1 MRVDVVRRD
10 MLNDVSLAPA
20 SEIRATDS
28 DSFSASQYASAH
40 VPQQPEQFLL
50 RCPTR
55 MVVEHSRSL
64 VEAASMPRIV
74 ELELLIIEMM
84 AELVA

>member
-1 MRVDVVRRD
+1 
-10 MLNDVSLAPA
+10 
-20 SEIRATDS
+20 
-28 DSFSASQYASAH
+28 
-40 VPQQPEQFLL
+40 
-50 RCPTR
+50 

-74 ELELLIIEMM
+74 ELELLIIDMM